1 MGISKL
7 YKYGTDL
14 YNKAEIAFKFRHNWA
29 YEQEFVLW
37 IFPIYYGQSLDG
49 LIAICLLFSC

>member
-14 YNKAEIAFKFRHNWA
+14 DNKAEIAFKFRHNRA
-29 YEQEFVLW
+29 YEQKFVLC
-37 IFPIYYGQSLDG
+37 IFYTFIVAKAYMY
-49 LIAICLLFSC
+49 